1 VDYDAISMLNV
12 SATQELAKQVK
23 EKDAK
28 IQALQDESVSQR
40 REIDTLRSELAA
52 TGQSMETRLIALE
65 KRLSKG
71 STPETVS
78 VELSNTAK

>member
-1 VDYDAISMLNV
+1 
-12 SATQELAKQVK
+12 
-23 EKDAK
+23 
-28 IQALQDESVSQR
+28 
-40 REIDTLRSELAA
+40 
-52 TGQSMETRLIALE
+52 LIALE